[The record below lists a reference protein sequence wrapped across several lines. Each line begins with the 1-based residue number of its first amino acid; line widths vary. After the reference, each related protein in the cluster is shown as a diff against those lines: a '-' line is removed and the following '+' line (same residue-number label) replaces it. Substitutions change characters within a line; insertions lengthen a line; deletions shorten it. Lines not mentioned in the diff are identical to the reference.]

1 MEGVPNCTLVSQDCM
16 HTVVAVANTQVMQ
29 SVLDSFKQWSS
40 NSYPQYKKPKS
51 FGERGNFLK
60 QLD

>member
-1 MEGVPNCTLVSQDCM
+1 M

-29 SVLDSFKQWSS
+29 SVLDSFKQRSR